1 MFNKKLKWSIECL
14 ENNLS
19 TTRDHLYK
27 LYEYLGLDVENKT
40 TVFKKKKRKK

>member
-19 TTRDHLYK
+19 ITREHLYK
-27 LYEYLGLDVENKT
+27 LYDYLGLDVKSQT
-40 TVFKKKKRKK
+40 IVFKKKKKK